1 MSAIKSLFSTL
12 FHVGLEK
19 VGLDTTT
26 KALIL
31 PHVPTVLDLC
41 SNVTYIDIDKSKIE
55 PYYDYMSYMT
65 GCIFTILVVYNYY
78 SLIIHYLFPPKPA
91 VMPFDDT
98 VVVKVAN
105 DIDAQSILY
114 YIMNNADNRKLIRNI
129 EVSKM
134 QVNKNASAEQYNM
147 MNSTS
152 KELLICFMKST
163 YLTPNVAKFT
173 YMIDPKK
180 YRIDRVE
187 MEVVVSED
195 KPKKNEDYEE
205 EKKDDKDSDKKKE
218 EKRQKILNRNK
229 IDMSIRIKGLSKS
242 TSNGISFY
250 KDFCDIVKNYLRM
263 KKNEEYGSIKQLEK
277 VFVDPT
283 IKDENKPRF
292 LLNKDEMRLVFHDCP
307 KNTTFDDRVNLYLKT
322 FINQSSG
329 ELERVLY
336 EMENGMVSKNN
347 GPLSQQNPSIS
358 LLVHGPPGSGKS
370 TIPVIMAKICER
382 DIVYLSLSDYTTF
395 KQLRNA
401 IIKNRTRSTVLVL
414 DEFDKFI
421 NRLINDK
428 ENPEIELP
436 INNNKH
442 TFIDMDGCPIS
453 PKTECPPTNDKLKA
467 ELGNDMDT
475 ETKMVSEMVSAF
487 NKVQKARTIR
497 RYNYDPEDLLPLFD
511 DTCKVPGSITIATT
525 NNPDV
530 ITNIGT
536 GKTKGAMTRS
546 GRLKLF
552 RLGYFDVETMKTLF
566 SLKFDSPVDVKKE
579 WFNEMGEMR
588 VQNSNLMDI
597 LRTSTKEDI
606 HKNIDEEIKKQQ
618 SRTE

>member
-1 MSAIKSLFSTL
+1 MSAVKSLFSTL

-41 SNVTYIDIDKSKIE
+41 SNVTYIDIDKSRIE
-55 PYYDYMSYMT
+55 PYYDYMTYVI
-65 GCIFTILVVYNYY
+65 GIIFSIYAFYNYFN
-78 SLIIHYLFPPKPA
+78 LIINYIFPQKPIK
-91 VMPFDDT
+91 MPFDDT
-98 VVVKVAN
+98 IEIKVAN

-114 YIMNNADNRKLIRNI
+114 YIMNNADNNKLIRNI
-129 EVSKM
+129 DVSKM
-134 QVNKNASAEQYNM
+134 QVNKNASAEQYSM

-163 YLTPNVAKFT
+163 YLTPNVAQFT
-173 YMIDPKK
+173 YMIDSKK
-180 YRIDRVE
+180 YKINSVD
-187 MEVVVSED
+187 MEIKVSENS
-195 KPKKNEDYEE
+195 PKKNNDEE
-205 EKKDDKDSDKKKE
+205 ENNKDEKDNEKKE
-218 EKRQKILNRNK
+218 KEKEKKIKLLNKNK

-250 KDFCDIVKNYLRM
+250 KDFCDIVRNYLKM

-277 VFVDPT
+277 VFIDPST
-283 IKDENKPRF
+283 IQDNNKPSF
-292 LLNKDEMRLVFHDCP
+292 LRDKNEMRLVFHDCP
-307 KNTTFDDRVNLYLKT
+307 KNTTFDDRIELYLKT
-322 FINQSSG
+322 FINQSSN
-329 ELERVLY
+329 ELERVLH
-336 EMENGMVSKNN
+336 EMEDGMICKNN
-347 GPLSQQNPSIS
+347 SPLSQQNPSIS

-382 DIVYLSLSDYTTF
+382 NIVYLSLSDYYNF

-414 DEFDKFI
+414 DEIDKFI
-421 NRLINDK
+421 NKLIDDK
-428 ENPEIELP
+428 ENPELVMPIEHKHHHLDGIVSP
-436 INNNKH
+436 TCEPGTTNK
-442 TFIDMDGCPIS
+442 D
-453 PKTECPPTNDKLKA
+453 LKN
-467 ELGNDMDT
+467 ELGDNMDT
-475 ETKMVSEMVSAF
+475 ETKMVSNMVNAF
-487 NKVQKARTIR
+487 NKVQNAKRIR
-497 RYNYDPEDLLPLFD
+497 KYNYDPEDLLPLFD

-552 RLGYFDVETMKTLF
+552 RIGYFDKESLRTLF
-566 SLKFDSPVDVKKE
+566 DIKYKTPIKINDN
-579 WFNEMGEMR
+579 WFNELGEIKL
-588 VQNSNLMDI
+588 QNSNLMDI
-597 LRTSTKEDI
+597 LRISTIDDI
-606 HKNIDEEIKKQQ
+606 HKNIDQEIIKQDLG
-618 SRTE
+618 TE